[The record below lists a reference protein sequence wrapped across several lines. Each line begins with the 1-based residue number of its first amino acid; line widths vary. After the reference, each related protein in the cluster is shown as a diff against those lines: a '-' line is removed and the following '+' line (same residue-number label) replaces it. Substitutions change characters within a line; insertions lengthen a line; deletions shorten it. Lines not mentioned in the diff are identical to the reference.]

1 MVTDLPRRLACAA
14 VDVEADPVPARVL
27 GGVEQGVGA
36 ATGSVRR
43 GVVPR
48 RVRRCVGPLSAGPE
62 AWGGGRVRPDITVGE
77 EQPQPVV
84 AEVALAVADSSAGLD
99 GEVDRFDRPVARLAG
114 GEVGQPLGPPGP
126 QGTAEPADLGDWA
139 GQGGGLDGGGA
150 ALAVGGANTSESSAG
165 EVSEQVLTCALEPP
179 GERAV
184 PAEWRAASRA
194 LLKLIRSGVC
204 LVAVGF
210 LLLGAYRPVLVLPPV
225 GSRRRWRPGPS
236 GGRAGRA
243 RPPGTAELR

>member
-62 AWGGGRVRPDITVGE
+62 AWGGGRVRPDVTVGE

-84 AEVALAVADSSAGLD
+84 AEVAVAVAD
-99 GEVDRFDRPVARLAG
+99 
-114 GEVGQPLGPPGP
+114 
-126 QGTAEPADLGDWA
+126 
-139 GQGGGLDGGGA
+139 
-150 ALAVGGANTSESSAG
+150 SSAG